1 MNIQTIIMNRKN
13 AVEGFRNTKYVYR
26 FPQKLDIDSQEI
38 ALASLNMY
46 YSWRNIRA
54 GYNNN
59 TFTYVWWN
67 HLGVL
72 NSVQTIVI
80 PDGYYSISTLSA
92 YIQSQMSLRGHYL
105 KDSRTQNKVFF
116 ISLIENA
123 TYYACEM
130 SFTSMYAKGSADAS
144 VFVNENPPTQVY
156 DANGNLVWK
165 GWDYPAT
172 KQFPQVV
179 FSETGKIKEFLG
191 FKIGTYPAVGTTVST
206 TFDLLGQIA
215 PQTYPVSAI
224 NIQCNFCK
232 SLIAIPE
239 NVLYSFSQGNA
250 SYGELIE
257 VHPQNL
263 IWCPIKDGG
272 YNELELTFVDQDF
285 ESMEILDPQ
294 VNIMILIRD
303 V

>member
-1 MNIQTIIMNRKN
+1 MNTQTIILNRKN
-13 AVEGFRNTKYVYR
+13 VVSGFNNTKFRYQ
-26 FPQKLDIDSQEI
+26 FPQKIDLNSQEI
-38 ALASLNMY
+38 ALASLNIY
-46 YSWRNIRA
+46 YSWQNIQS

-92 YIQSQMSLRGHYL
+92 YIQAQMSLRGHYL

-116 ISLIENA
+116 ISLIENP
-123 TYYACEM
+123 TYYACEIT
-130 SFTSMYAKGSADAS
+130 FTSMYAKGSADAGI
-144 VFVNENPPTQVY
+144 FINENPPTQVY

-172 KQFPQVV
+172 KQFPQII
-179 FSETGKIKEFLG
+179 FTEPAMMREFLG
-191 FKIGTYPAVGTTVST
+191 FNVGTYPAVGTTVST
-206 TFDLLGQIA
+206 TFDLLGQVA

-224 NIQCNFCK
+224 NIQSNFCR
-232 SLIAIPE
+232 SDIAIP
-239 NVLYSFSQGNA
+239 NNILYSFSQGNA
-250 SYGELIE
+250 SYGDLIE
-257 VHPQNL
+257 IHPQNL
-263 IWCPIKDGG
+263 IWCRIPDGS
-272 YNELELTFVDQDF
+272 YSQLELTFIDQDF
-285 ESMEILDPQ
+285 NPMKILDPQ